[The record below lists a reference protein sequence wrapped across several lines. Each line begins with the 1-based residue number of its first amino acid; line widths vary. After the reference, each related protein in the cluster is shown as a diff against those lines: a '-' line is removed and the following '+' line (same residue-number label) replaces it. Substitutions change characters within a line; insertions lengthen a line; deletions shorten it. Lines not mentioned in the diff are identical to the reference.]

1 MARAA
6 DSVSKF
12 VWLHWR
18 VLILRDLGILYSPSV
33 GQSARRWP
41 AARDSVW
48 LFLEA
53 PDPPALSTL
62 PDSFCA
68 FPGIGCSHHRY
79 QRHALFG
86 LRCRDAS
93 SDASQS

>member
-18 VLILRDLGILYSPSV
+18 ILILCDLGILHSPSV

-41 AARDSVW
+41 TARDSVW

-53 PDPPALSTL
+53 PDPQTLSTL
-62 PDSFCA
+62 PDSLCA
-68 FPGIGCSHHRY
+68 FPGNGGSHDRY

-86 LRCRDAS
+86 LRYRDAS